1 MRIDRIKLATEMAR
15 ADIGVNALA
24 ARAGMSRATVT
35 AIRGGKSCQ
44 EDTAVRIAD
53 ALGIPLDAI
62 LEKRGAKFG

>member
-62 LEKRGAKFG
+62 LEKRGA

>member
-1 MRIDRIKLATEMAR
+1 MAR

-62 LEKRGAKFG
+62 LEKRGA

>member
-35 AIRGGKSCQ
+35 AIKTGKSCQ
-44 EDTAVRIAD
+44 EETAAKLAA
-53 ALGIPLDAI
+53 ALGVSLDSL
-62 LEKRGAKFG
+62 LEKRGADFG